1 MRVRAAVVCL
11 LGLPMAA
18 ASAAAIAP
26 PLRPRAPVVAYVTQ
40 SLTSSPSVWVT
51 RTDGTGRMRVGA
63 GSDPLIAPSGQQ
75 VAVSL
80 FGSDGSET
88 GPAIAI
94 YRTEGGGP
102 TLSYLSLTKVT
113 ARPLAWSRDLR
124 YVAVAVQA
132 NGTPGSKALA
142 GLAVIDI
149 GLNKATLI
157 ARGAIYGASFA
168 PSGPDVLVFGR
179 SASESPFAKVDLYT
193 ARPDGSGLRAITND
207 GRSLNPVWGPRWIA
221 YDRERQRSQ
230 NAPEYQIWLRKP
242 AGAPSLRRLTNVRVG
257 LLVSGLVPLAFGD
270 EGRLLAEFEGQDTSE
285 AWTVNLVTSRARRVS
300 VRGRSVQGAGISADG
315 STLLVEEG
323 AIGVPASSARI
334 ATLPF
339 AGGRSTVV
347 VAHGAQASWTGR

>member
-1 MRVRAAVVCL
+1 MRVPAVLAV
-11 LGLPMAA
+11 MFAMFTA
-18 ASAAAIAP
+18 VASVATSIP
-26 PLRPRAPVVAYVTQ
+26 CRCDRAPVVAYVTQ
-40 SLTSSPSVWVT
+40 SLTSSPSVWVA
-51 RTDGTGRMRVGA
+51 RTDGTGRMRVA
-63 GSDPLIAPSGQQ
+63 SGSDPLIAPSGQQ

-80 FGSDGSET
+80 FGSGGGET

-94 YRTEGGGP
+94 YRTEGGQP
-102 TLSYLSLTKVT
+102 PLTFLSLRKVT
-113 ARPLAWSRDLR
+113 ARPLAWSRNLR

-132 NGTPGSKALA
+132 NGAPGSKALA

-149 GLNKATLI
+149 GLNKVTLI
-157 ARGAIYGASFA
+157 ARGSIFGASFA
-168 PSGPDVLVFGR
+168 PTGPEVLVYGR

-193 ARPDGSGLRAITND
+193 AKPDGSGVRAITND

-221 YDRERQRSQ
+221 YDRERMRGQ

-242 AGAPSLRRLTNVRVG
+242 AGPPSLRKLTDVRAG

-270 EGRLLAEFEGQDTSE
+270 QGRLLAEFEGQDTSE
-285 AWTVNLVTSRARRVS
+285 AWTVNLVTSRARRVT

-339 AGGRSTVV
+339 VGGRSTVV